1 MCGRYH
7 LSGSAAA
14 QAAEIL
20 ADPDL
25 SLELRLTERDI
36 RPGDKAPV
44 ILGDRRKDSLYLD
57 WQTW

>member
-25 SLELRLTERDI
+25 SLELRLMERDI

-57 WQTW
+57 